1 MCGIVSAIAQRPIAD
16 ILLTGL
22 KALEYR
28 GYDSA
33 GICFIDTKSSENAR
47 LNPVYEI
54 CKKSGKVAVLEKEV
68 KQYNFNGTVGV
79 AHTRWA
85 THGKPTEENAHPH
98 VCGRVAL
105 VHNGIIENFAEIKSR
120 LVRQG
125 ETFKSQTDTE
135 VVAVL
140 INYFISQGFNTL
152 EAFKAAIAQL
162 QGSFAFAMLD
172 RSEPEHIYLAKRGS
186 PLVIGLGIGEN
197 FAASDVLALLPVT
210 SRFIYLE
217 DGDIARLSL
226 QQVEIW
232 DSQYLPVVRPEQRL
246 QMNSDTLSKGKF
258 KHFMQKEIFEQPE
271 ALEHTMAGRF
281 EVDDVNDQAFVLNPF
296 LSQDQKSEKH
306 AQDIFRATH
315 ATGAA
320 PAWTDDSDGFSS
332 HNNRRDFKECLKQIE
347 HIEIVACGT
356 SYHAGLVG
364 KFFLEEFAEV
374 STNVTIA
381 SEYRY
386 KRTIVPKNSL
396 FVTLSQSGETADTL
410 AALNLAQ
417 SQGYAHTLCICNVAN
432 SSLVHESEYMFLTLA
447 GTEIGVASTKA
458 FTSQLLALDMLT
470 IALGRARGTISKE
483 KASSMIH
490 ALVAAPELIRNVL
503 AQDSYIENLAS
514 EFAGKEHALFLGRG
528 PMYPIALEGALKLK
542 EISYI
547 HAEGYASGELKH
559 GPIALIDHKMPVVV
573 VAPDNQWLP
582 KLISNI
588 EEVKARGG
596 RLYVF
601 AGSDMNIKTMADSNR
616 FMTIK
621 DVDSFIEPIVFTIPL
636 QLLAYHV
643 AIINGTDVDQ
653 PRNLAK
659 SVTVE

>member
-1 MCGIVSAIAQRPIAD
+1 MCGIVGAIAQRPIAD

-22 KALEYR
+22 RALEYR

-33 GICFIDTKSSENAR
+33 GVCFADISKDDFGSQQPTYQLYKCA
-47 LNPVYEI
+47 
-54 CKKSGKVAVLEKEV
+54 GKVAALDQLVKEH
-68 KQYNFNGTVGV
+68 QANGKLGI

-85 THGKPTEENAHPH
+85 THGQPNFENSHPH
-98 VCGRVAL
+98 VCGRIAL
-105 VHNGIIENFAEIKSR
+105 VHNGIIENFADLKSR
-120 LVRQG
+120 LVVNG
-125 ETFKSQTDTE
+125 ATFKSQTDTE

-140 INYFISQGFNTL
+140 INTFVEQGLNTL

-162 QGSFAFAMLD
+162 QGTFAFAMLD
-172 RSEPEHIYLAKRGS
+172 LNEPNHLYLAKRGS

-197 FAASDVLALLPVT
+197 FAASDVLALVPVT

-226 QQVEIW
+226 QHVEVWDKNFQPVNRVEQHLQVN
-232 DSQYLPVVRPEQRL
+232 PE
-246 QMNSDTLSKGKF
+246 TFSKGNY
-258 KHFMQKEIFEQPE
+258 KHYMQKEIFEQPD
-271 ALEHTMAGRF
+271 ALERTMAGRLDS
-281 EVDDVNDQAFVLNPF
+281 EGITDQAFIPSPF
-296 LSQDQKSEKH
+296 FVSAQSVAQSEQ
-306 AQDIFRATH
+306 AAFNATH
-315 ATGAA
+315 ASGV
-320 PAWTDDSDGFSS
+320 P
-332 HNNRRDFKECLKQIE
+332 HIVEPEVRLPFKECLKHIE
-347 HIEIVACGT
+347 HIEIAACGT

-364 KFFLEEFAEV
+364 KYFLEEYAHI

-396 FVTLSQSGETADTL
+396 FITLSQSGETADTL
-410 AALNLAQ
+410 AALKLAKT
-417 SQGYAHTLCICNVAN
+417 QGYAHTLCICNVAN
-432 SSLVHESEYMFLTLA
+432 SSLVRESEYIFLTLA
-447 GTEIGVASTKA
+447 GAEIGVASTKA
-458 FTSQLLALDMLT
+458 FTTQLLALNMLT
-470 IALGRARGTISKE
+470 LAAGEAHGSIDKSTARD
-483 KASSMIH
+483 MVH
-490 ALVAAPELIRNVL
+490 ALVHCPDLIRQVL
-503 AQDSYIENLAS
+503 GQDDYLERLAS

-559 GPIALIDHKMPVVV
+559 GPIALIDSKMPVVV

-588 EEVKARGG
+588 EEVRARGG
-596 RLYVF
+596 RLYIFSGANLNLKPSFDNCQIMV
-601 AGSDMNIKTMADSNR
+601 
-616 FMTIK
+616 IK
-621 DVDSFIEPIVFTIPL
+621 DVEPFVGPLVYTIPL